1 MANTLESSVD
11 LKTISCGRM
20 GGRPAPGEMRGSGRC
35 AHGARWLRDYSLWDP
50 AGASLTRP
58 NPTVARRRLLWDDG
72 RAFGTTWSTV
82 AAMRRPALPGL
93 GGGVGAGMDGGIPRW
108 IRHSSLW
115 DYGREFGTKRNTVAA
130 MTVSPIAGDS
140 RGVDEAICC

>member
-1 MANTLESSVD
+1 
-11 LKTISCGRM
+11 
-20 GGRPAPGEMRGSGRC
+20 MRTRSTVAQRLF
-35 AHGARWLRDYSLWDP
+35 AMDP

-130 MTVSPIAGDS
+130 VTVSPIAGDS